1 MTVDATGDN
10 LISLQG
16 LGFITFTDEDGG
28 PIGDADEDDRDSD
41 SDDFNE
47 DGASGDQQLEVGLC
61 SQYHPIDTRRCEE
74 VGSPCSIKE
83 PNCYLDFLKTKAP
96 AAFSLSQLQPQLN
109 VHLKIRI
116 KIRN

>member
-41 SDDFNE
+41 SDDFMLSISPHRH
-47 DGASGDQQLEVGLC
+47 AAMRRSGFSLLNKG
-61 SQYHPIDTRRCEE
+61 T
-74 VGSPCSIKE
+74 K
-83 PNCYLDFLKTKAP
+83 CYLDFLKTKAP
-96 AAFSLSQLQPQLN
+96 AAFNLSQLQPQLN

>member
-1 MTVDATGDN
+1 MTSTTVDATGDN

-61 SQYHPIDTRRCEE
+61 SRYHPIDTRRCEE

-83 PNCYLDFLKTKAP
+83 PNATWISSNEGASRL
-96 AAFSLSQLQPQLN
+96 
-109 VHLKIRI
+109 
-116 KIRN
+116 